1 MPGSWIE
8 AFTSARHPLR
18 ESVRIH
24 WCNVQ
29 YIVDLL
35 VSIKYMDEHRLKCF
49 AAVYELGSVSAAALR
64 LHMTQPPLSMLLRKL
79 EDELGVR
86 LFDRGGNRLVPTE
99 VGQLFYVRAKAILA
113 NIDSMRRELLQL
125 ERGAGGM
132 VNIGC
137 PTAGSLFIIPSV
149 MGEINRLG
157 LDVSIHVHEGEA
169 ALMLQRLQERSL
181 DLVISRSQLN
191 APEMHMKTILEE
203 PLCVALP
210 PGHPLEAR
218 KSIRLSEL
226 KDQRFLIH
234 RSSSASGLH
243 DLVME
248 ACKVSGFSP
257 NVVYFGGETIPMLA
271 MVQQGLGVAFAP
283 QSFAALIVGAQPIM
297 VPLVEPKL
305 STCLHL
311 IWPRQHVLA
320 PAAEMVRRFILA
332 NF

>member
-1 MPGSWIE
+1 
-8 AFTSARHPLR
+8 
-18 ESVRIH
+18 
-24 WCNVQ
+24 
-29 YIVDLL
+29 
-35 VSIKYMDEHRLKCF
+35 MDEHRLKCF

-113 NIDSMRRELLQL
+113 NIDSMRRELRQL

-137 PTAGSLFIIPSV
+137 PTAASLFIIPSV
-149 MGEINRLG
+149 MQEIKRLG
-157 LDVSIHVHEGEA
+157 LNISIHVHEGEA

-191 APEMHMKTILEE
+191 APEMHMKAVLEE
-203 PLCVALP
+203 PVWVALP
-210 PGHPLEAR
+210 PGHPLEDR

-226 KDQRFLIH
+226 KDEPLLIH

-243 DLVME
+243 DLVMG
-248 ACKVSGFSP
+248 ACKESGFSP
-257 NVVYFGGETIPMLA
+257 NVVYLGGETIPMLA
-271 MVQQGLGVAFAP
+271 MVQQGVGVAFAP
-283 QSFAALIVGAQPIM
+283 RSFATLVVGAQPTM

-311 IWPRQHVLA
+311 IWSRRHVLA